1 MLRPCIVFI
10 PDPRGGNQAYQLE
23 ASSSFE
29 AARAAIGVHETHFP
43 RLADRTVVT
52 VVVEGKSMTLSDYQ
66 EHNSRQPTY
75 RHRVGRVR

>member
-10 PDPRGGNQAYQLE
+10 PDPRGGNHEYHVE
-23 ASSSFE
+23 GRSSFE

-43 RLADRTVVT
+43 RLADRTIVT
-52 VVVEGKSMTLSDYQ
+52 VVVEGKSMSLWEYE
-66 EHNSRQPTY
+66 EHNRRQPTY